1 MPRPKKR
8 PTRRS
13 TAERGGESSSRESIV
28 RDCVIY
34 AGYLVRCP
42 LGGYAWQ
49 VLHYLAGLRALGFDV
64 YFYEDTR
71 YFEDAF
77 DPVRGL
83 SDVDYEYG
91 CRFAASFLGR
101 FGFADRWVFHDVR
114 RDRFAGLDRDATE
127 TLLHEARVLINA
139 GGVHRFTDAARR
151 GKTNVY
157 IDMDPAFTQL
167 RLAGGD
173 AALAALV
180 AEHDRLFTYGE
191 NIGTARCAIPAG
203 SFDWR
208 PTRQP
213 VALEHWPVE
222 SLAPDAPFTT
232 IGRWDS
238 GGRDVE
244 VDGQLYTWR
253 KRTEWQKLMRLPS
266 RSGARFEIAMDV
278 HDALDRAQLEA
289 HGWPIT
295 DPVALSRDPDAYRT
309 FIQRSAGEITTAKDV
324 NVRLRSGWFS
334 DRSACYLASGRP
346 VITQDTAFADVLPTG
361 AGLFSFRTL
370 DEAVAAVAATRAE
383 PERHGR
389 AARRIAEEHFA
400 AETVLGALLSAL

>member
-1 MPRPKKR
+1 M
-8 PTRRS
+8 
-13 TAERGGESSSRESIV
+13 
-28 RDCVIY
+28 RDRIIY

-71 YFEDAF
+71 HVEDAF

-83 SDVDYEYG
+83 SDIDYDYG
-91 CRFAASFLGR
+91 CTFAGQLLAR

-127 TLLHEARVLINA
+127 TLFREARVLINA
-139 GGVHRFTDAARR
+139 GGVHHFTPAQRSD
-151 GKTNVY
+151 KTNVY

-173 AALAALV
+173 GALAALV
-180 AEHDRLFTYGE
+180 GEHDRLFTFGE
-191 NIGTARCAIPAG
+191 NIGSARCTIPAG
-203 SFDWR
+203 SFEWR

-213 VALEHWPVE
+213 VALEHWPVR
-222 SLAPDAPFTT
+222 DAVADAAFST

-244 VDGQLYTWR
+244 IDGQLYTWR
-253 KRTEWQKLMRLPS
+253 KRTEWQKLMPLPG
-266 RSGARFEIAMDV
+266 RSGARFDIAMDV
-278 HDALDRAQLEA
+278 HDPLDRAQLEA
-289 HGWPIT
+289 HGWQLT
-295 DPVALSRDPDAYRT
+295 DPVALSSDPDAYRA
-309 FIQRSAGEITTAKDV
+309 FIQSSAGEITTAKDV

-346 VITQDTAFADVLPTG
+346 VITQDTAFGDLLPTG
-361 AGLFSFRTL
+361 EGLFAFHTL
-370 DEAVAAVAATRAE
+370 EEAVAAVAAVRAA

-389 AARRIAEEHFA
+389 AARRIAEDYFA
-400 AETVLGALLSAL
+400 AEKVLGALLSEL

>member
-1 MPRPKKR
+1 
-8 PTRRS
+8 
-13 TAERGGESSSRESIV
+13 V
-28 RDCVIY
+28 RDRIIY
-34 AGYLVRCP
+34 AGYLIRCP

-71 YFEDAF
+71 HVEEAF
-77 DPVRGL
+77 DPERGL
-83 SDVDYEYG
+83 SDVAYEYG
-91 CRFAASFLGR
+91 CGFASRFFAR

-127 TLLHEARVLINA
+127 TLFREARILVNA
-139 GGVHRFTDAARR
+139 GGVHRFTPEQRR
-151 GKTNVY
+151 GKSNVF
-157 IDMDPAFTQL
+157 IDMDPGFTQL

-173 AALAALV
+173 AKLAELV
-180 AEHDRLFTYGE
+180 REHDRLFTYGE
-191 NIGTARCAIPAG
+191 NIGTERCAIPAG
-203 SFDWR
+203 PFDWR

-213 VALEHWPVE
+213 VALEHWPV
-222 SLAPDAPFTT
+222 ACPGGDDAFTT

-244 VDGQLYTWR
+244 VEGQLYTWR

-266 RSGARFEIAMDV
+266 ESGARFEIAMDV
-278 HDALDRAQLEA
+278 HDALDRAQLTA
-289 HGWPIT
+289 NGWQVR
-295 DPVALSRDPDAYRT
+295 DPVELSRDPDRYRA
-309 FIQRSAGEITTAKDV
+309 FIGGSAGEITTAKDV
-324 NVRLRSGWFS
+324 NIRLRSGWFS

-346 VITQDTAFADVLPTG
+346 VVTQDTAFADVLPTG

-370 DEAVAAVAATRAE
+370 ADAAAAIAAIRAE
-383 PERHGR
+383 PDHHSR

-400 AETVLGALLSAL
+400 AERVLSALVAEL